1 MQQTKIT
8 DEKVDLKNL
17 DIRLTCLIRYFQKNK
32 EIQVSVK
39 ELAKMCGVSIRR
51 MQYDLK
57 ELEENG
63 YIKGVPV
70 FTKGGKNKAN
80 MIIYVDVDWDT

>member
-1 MQQTKIT
+1 MQQTKNLRKLEVRLAFLVKYFKANDGIRIT
-8 DEKVDLKNL
+8 
-17 DIRLTCLIRYFQKNK
+17 
-32 EIQVSVK
+32 VK

-57 ELEENG
+57 ELEESG
-63 YIKGVPV
+63 YIKRVPV